1 MNRLT
6 DQRGQVMTLTVLFII
21 ALCGMAALVLDVG
34 SWFREQRELQQVADA
49 AALAGA
55 QALPEDS
62 ARAEML
68 AHEYVTKNDGPSP
81 EIGFSSSSG
90 ARTDTISVRVQ
101 RPAEGFFA
109 RVFNIDSV
117 TVSAKAAARASNPNS
132 ARWAAPI
139 GVDERHPLLACEPLL
154 SCFGPDNAT
163 ELDMDKVGPGAFRL
177 LNLDHSHGGTGPSI
191 LAAWLLSGFDGY
203 MPLGQYNSDPGAKF
217 NSHEVLDALDQRLNT
232 EMLFPVYRT
241 IREEGAN
248 LEYEVIGW
256 VGFMLTS
263 YAVHGNSGTIYG
275 HFTRVIWEG
284 IQNESAS
291 EDPDFGVRSIQLI
304 E

>member
-6 DQRGQVMTLTVLFII
+6 DRRGQVMTLTVLFIT
-21 ALCGMAALVLDVG
+21 ALSGMAALVLDVG
-34 SWFREQRELQQVADA
+34 SWFQEQRELQQVADA

-62 ARAEML
+62 AL
-68 AHEYVTKNDGPSP
+68 AATLAREYVTKNDGPSP
-81 EIGFSSSSG
+81 QIGFSSSSG
-90 ARTDTISVRVQ
+90 AHTDTISVRVQ
-101 RPAEGFFA
+101 RPAPGFFA

-117 TVSAKAAARASNPNS
+117 TVNAKAAARASNPNS

-139 GVDERHPLLACEPLL
+139 GVDEQHPLLACEPLP
-154 SCFGPDNAT
+154 CFNEPT
-163 ELDMDKVGPGAFRL
+163 ELDMEKVGPGAFRL
-177 LNLDHSHGGTGPSI
+177 LNLDHSKGGTGPKT
-191 LAAWLLSGFDGY
+191 LGEWLLSGFDGY

-217 NSHEVLDALDQRLNT
+217 NSSEVKDALDLRLNT

-241 IREEGAN
+241 IIEEGAN

-256 VGFMLTS
+256 VGFVPTS
-263 YAVHGNSGTIYG
+263 YKVNGNGGTIYG
-275 HFTRVIWEG
+275 YFTRVIWEG
-284 IQNESAS
+284 IQNQSAS